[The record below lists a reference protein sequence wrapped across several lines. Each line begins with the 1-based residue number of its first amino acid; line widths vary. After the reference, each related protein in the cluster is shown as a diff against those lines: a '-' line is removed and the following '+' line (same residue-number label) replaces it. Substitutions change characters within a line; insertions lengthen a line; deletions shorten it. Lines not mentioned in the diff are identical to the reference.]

1 MSKYTTQLRWIV
13 EQEQGQVPFSEE
25 TRYTDATFKK
35 LGLSEYPIFDE
46 DYRPLLNAKIIDHF
60 YFREIGFETAAQFA
74 WYMRRTLNEIM
85 PYYNEMYVTQ
95 AMIDDPLSDY
105 DMGYSESWDAHV
117 EDDGTIQDNGS
128 DSNSG
133 ETHSRDVY
141 QDTPMSLL
149 SNVGSPSV
157 VDLDYATNVTYDD
170 AASSSSGTHYKTK
183 TLDTDRNDH
192 GWRVHDEKGR
202 RKSQSKLMQEYRD
215 VFKNIDLE
223 VIEELETLFMGLW

>member
-25 TRYTDATFKK
+25 TRYTEATFAK

-46 DYRPLLNAKIIDHF
+46 DYRPFLNGKIIDHF

-105 DMGYSESWDAHV
+105 DMSYKESWDTHG
-117 EDDGTIQDNGS
+117 EDDGTVKNDNANTR
-128 DSNSG
+128 DG
-133 ETHSRDVY
+133 ENHSRDVY

-157 VDLDYATNVTYDD
+157 EGLDYATNVTYDD
-170 AASSSSGTHYKTK
+170 ASSHNFEENHHVR
-183 TLDTDRNDH
+183 TLDTDRHDH